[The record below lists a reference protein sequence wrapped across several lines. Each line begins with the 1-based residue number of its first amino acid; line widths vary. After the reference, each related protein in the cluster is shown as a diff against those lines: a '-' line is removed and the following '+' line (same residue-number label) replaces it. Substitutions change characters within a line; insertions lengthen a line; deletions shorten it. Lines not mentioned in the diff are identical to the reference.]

1 MADQVSTLPHIWFAM
16 HFLRWALL
24 GLFLILFVP
33 TGVALAR
40 HFAID
45 DRPTDWRTASHESSG
60 LAPDPRATPEAVI
73 QVYAAP
79 AFSWRGAFGVHTWI
93 AAKPS
98 GSTTWTRFEVF
109 GWGVRRGEGAVRVL
123 SGVPDAKWYGAT
135 PELLRDL
142 RGGAEV
148 NALIER
154 LHAAA
159 RRYPHNHEYRVWPG
173 PNSNTFI
180 AYLGRQVPELHIDMP
195 PTAIGKD
202 YLPEGGWVSTAP
214 SGQGVQLSAK
224 GLLGLTVAPE
234 EGLEFNVLGLTVGI
248 DASPWAI
255 KLPGTGRLGAPDGP
269 ASPHG

>member
-1 MADQVSTLPHIWFAM
+1 M

-24 GLFLILFVP
+24 GLLLLLFVP

-40 HFAID
+40 HFAVD
-45 DRPTDWRTASHESSG
+45 DRPDDWRSASHESTG
-60 LAPDPRATPEAVI
+60 LAPDAGQTPDAVI

-98 GSTTWTRFEVF
+98 GAQQWTRFEVF
-109 GWGVRRGEGAVRVL
+109 GWGVRRGEGAVRVRT
-123 SGVPDAKWYGAT
+123 GIPDARWYGAT
-135 PELLRDL
+135 PELLRDI
-142 RGGAEV
+142 RGGADV
-148 NALIER
+148 DGLIAR
-154 LHAAA
+154 LREAAS
-159 RRYPHNHEYRVWPG
+159 RYPHNHEYRVWPG

-180 AYLGRQVPELHIDMP
+180 AYLGRQVPEMHIDMP

-202 YLPEGGWVSTAP
+202 YLPEGGWMATAP

-224 GLLGLTVAPE
+224 GLLGLTLAPE
-234 EGLEFNVLGLTVGI
+234 EGVELNVLGLTVGV

-255 KLPGTGRLGAPDGP
+255 KLPGTGRLGAADGP
-269 ASPHG
+269 DMAKGA